1 MRHRKL
7 YLIIFAVV
15 LLAGVAAAGFW
26 KSHRTRTAAV
36 VAAVPKACSPCAH
49 TIVLGYYDFGP
60 QAMSWESIGME
71 WNQWKH
77 QPHHDLPDEVEV
89 KVVVYRDI
97 DLSEVKKQFPVV
109 EGKSDYRYFEYARAV
124 QYLQENVKK
133 VESLKKEEQEANQS
147 EPRAV
152 RMWDDLEQ
160 RLKKTQRDI
169 IENLGV

>member
-1 MRHRKL
+1 
-7 YLIIFAVV
+7 
-15 LLAGVAAAGFW
+15 
-26 KSHRTRTAAV
+26 
-36 VAAVPKACSPCAH
+36 
-49 TIVLGYYDFGP
+49 
-60 QAMSWESIGME
+60 ME